1 MLINYSNI
9 ALLIMNHTYET
20 DWLFG
25 WMFCEKVGVLGNCK
39 AYAKKVISYIPTI
52 GLLFNMSMSIFL
64 HLKLIYLICI
74 GWSWKFAEFV
84 FLERSFDKDREII
97 TKQLNEIFDYP
108 DPVW

>member
-1 MLINYSNI
+1 MDVYRESWCSWKLQSLCQKSHFIYTNNR
-9 ALLIMNHTYET
+9 
-20 DWLFG
+20 F
-25 WMFCEKVGVLGNCK
+25 
-39 AYAKKVISYIPTI
+39 VIQHVYVFIHS
-52 GLLFNMSMSIFL
+52 
-64 HLKLIYLICI
+64 LKIDFFYI

>member
-1 MLINYSNI
+1 MSKEDLAKAGSEHGKLLFLIGAIKLTIINLFNI

-52 GLLFNMSMSIFL
+52 GMLFNMSMSIFP
-64 HLKLIYLICI
+64 H
-74 GWSWKFAEFV
+74 
-84 FLERSFDKDREII
+84 
-97 TKQLNEIFDYP
+97 
-108 DPVW
+108 